1 MPQPLPRCDYP
12 TAGDVERHGL
22 QALPDRLPRVDLAM
36 AAPYRSDRHRVLPL
50 DALAPAQ
57 ILDTARLVA
66 ESFVR
71 REPMTRHIRP
81 ARQPPDGL
89 MAALHVDP
97 FGAASFGPWS
107 AENLLYWFIR
117 LFILTDPASPPA
129 GVRVREDVLRH
140 SFAAVA
146 ASGAVIGGAFGETM
160 PPIEAAPG
168 MRTDDRF
175 LAAVD
180 SFLAPI
186 MALLHAQETAALPAL
201 SRSVAGFGEAYAAGR
216 VGHPFMAARSDA
228 LAKEDAFEL
237 LAVTVERFR
246 ESGHRFLCLEAT
258 NQWSGAACEVM
269 GGVRVHFAPY
279 QARPAVRLS
288 AEPLPAIV
296 TSSNGY
302 LSDKDSGSML
312 YAIAL

>member
-1 MPQPLPRCDYP
+1 
-12 TAGDVERHGL
+12 
-22 QALPDRLPRVDLAM
+22 
-36 AAPYRSDRHRVLPL
+36 
-50 DALAPAQ
+50 
-57 ILDTARLVA
+57 
-66 ESFVR
+66 
-71 REPMTRHIRP
+71 
-81 ARQPPDGL
+81 
-89 MAALHVDP
+89 
-97 FGAASFGPWS
+97 
-107 AENLLYWFIR
+107 
-117 LFILTDPASPPA
+117 
-129 GVRVREDVLRH
+129 
-140 SFAAVA
+140 
-146 ASGAVIGGAFGETM
+146 
-160 PPIEAAPG
+160 
-168 MRTDDRF
+168 
-175 LAAVD
+175 
-180 SFLAPI
+180 
-186 MALLHAQETAALPAL
+186 
-201 SRSVAGFGEAYAAGR
+201 
-216 VGHPFMAARSDA
+216 MAARSDA